1 MNFDLRQLLAGIGIL
16 LYGMHN
22 FEQALNFLWG
32 KKLKWLLQK
41 YTQTWWMAIWTGTR
55 TTTLLQSSTLVS
67 LLILAFVWSGIMPL
81 QNAIGVIIWANVGS
95 PMLPLFAALIWFN
108 EFDISTL
115 SYPLIG
121 IGALIL
127 MFIKQERWLRYAKL
141 IIWFWLFFIGI
152 GFMKDSVEAIKD
164 SFDISDFAWL
174 SLWWFGILGMLFSA
188 LMSSS
193 GALGIITITAVGWWI
208 ISFPASVAI
217 MMWANI
223 WTTRTAFLAS
233 LGWNRAK
240 RQVAMSHVLFNVLS
254 TLFWILLFRQFIRF
268 SNDFLWLAHN
278 PALSNAVLSVVYNL
292 VTCIVFWFFLKPF
305 AKLVI
310 RCVPTKKDTT
320 HQLHIENIENN
331 LTDAS
336 FVNPALLAL
345 QEDVKTLLHSGHKYI
360 TAIYGLDLQQIGGI
374 EYNLEKIRTSRFE
387 RNKQDHIK
395 HYEET
400 KTIADKLILLS
411 SRLKQFNM
419 ESNSVKQLHDL
430 ETAIYSTLKSIKAI
444 KNIHRNLIDLRE
456 SVDGQATSLYEQ
468 FVTTQIEISRHL
480 CILKDDKDD
489 KDTNYEQLITA
500 VQILKKHH
508 QSFIKEIGLLA
519 TTNWF
524 KEISITTFVNL
535 DHYFFEA
542 NEMIALAFANT
553 YLSHEQT
560 EDFETTQEINEEI
573 YESFSTD

>member
-1 MNFDLRQLLAGIGIL
+1 MDFNIRQLLAGIGIL

-67 LLILAFVWSGIMPL
+67 LLILAFVWAGIMPL
-81 QNAIGVIIWANVGS
+81 QNAIGVIIWANVWS

-127 MFIKQERWLRYAKL
+127 MFIKQEKRLWYAKL
-141 IIWFWLFFIGI
+141 IIGFWLFFIGI
-152 GFMKDSVEAIKD
+152 GFMKESVEAIKD

-174 SLWWFGILGMLFSA
+174 SLWWFGVLGMLFSA

-233 LGWNRAK
+233 LGWNIAK

-254 TLFWILLFRQFIRF
+254 TLFGILLFRQFIWF

-278 PALSNAVLSVVYNL
+278 PALSNAVLAVVYNL
-292 VTCIVFWFFLKPF
+292 TTCIIFWFFLKPF
-305 AKLVI
+305 TKLVI
-310 RCVPTKKDTT
+310 RCVPSKKDTS
-320 HQLHIENIENN
+320 HQLHIESIENN
-331 LTDAS
+331 ITNES

-345 QEDVKTLLHSGHKYI
+345 QEDVKTLLQSGHKYI
-360 TAIYGLDLQQIGGI
+360 TAIHWLHLQQLSWV
-374 EYNLEKIRTSRFE
+374 EYDPDKIRSSRFE
-387 RNKQDHIK
+387 RDKQDHIK
-395 HYEET
+395 LYEET
-400 KTIADKLILLS
+400 KKVADKLIMIS
-411 SRLKQFNM
+411 TRLKQFKM
-419 ESNSVKQLHDL
+419 ESSNVKQLHNI

-444 KNIHRNLIDLRE
+444 KNIHRDIIDLRE
-456 SVDGQATSLYEQ
+456 WADEQTINLYEK
-468 FVTTQIEISRHL
+468 FVTAQIEISRHL
-480 CILKDDKDD
+480 GTLKDDKEA
-489 KDTNYEQLITA
+489 NYEQLITA
-500 VQILKKHH
+500 VELLKKHH
-508 QSFIKEIGLLA
+508 QWFIKEISTLA
-519 TTNWF
+519 TTEWF
-524 KEISITTFVNL
+524 KEIWITTLVNV

-542 NEMIALAFANT
+542 NEKIALWFANA
-553 YLSHEQT
+553 YLTHEQT
-560 EDFETTQEINEEI
+560 ENFETTQNINEEI
-573 YESFSTD
+573 YESFTTD